1 MKLSK
6 QKIVLGL
13 VAFLATF
20 ISCGTASATSV
31 SYNVLNLDGSI
42 SNKSLSVNGT
52 NLYIECDRIS
62 STMSIWVDG
71 DLKAN
76 DRIKADASGNCSNT
90 QASLTA
96 ALKDNFN
103 ITSDGVPDH
112 LLVSFKTDSSAYG
125 IIHTSKMFYLEN
137 GPVTLSCNGDRL
149 TIIAS
154 RGFSKENALLK
165 GTPNLSATTV
175 EKCEN
180 EMQAIAKRFTSVRS
194 DWPVNIISSTNDGGS
209 NSNGSSNGGYS
220 EDVVDAWVGINDGAG
235 NGKYSILTGCGEKAN
250 QSDGEGI
257 KCVISLVIDIFSVGI
272 GVLGVLGITIVG
284 IQYLTSGGNEAQMTK
299 AKRRLFE
306 IVIGLVAYVLIYAFL
321 KWISPSF

>member
-20 ISCGTASATSV
+20 ISCRTASAASASV
-31 SYNVLNLDGSI
+31 SYNVYSLDGSI
-42 SNKSLSVNGT
+42 SNKSLSVEGT
-52 NLYIECDRIS
+52 NVYIECDKAS

-76 DRIKADASGNCSNT
+76 DRIKADASGDCSNT
-90 QASLTA
+90 QNSLTT
-96 ALKDNFN
+96 LLRKNNFM
-103 ITSDGVPDH
+103 ITGDGVPDH
-112 LLVSFKTDSSAYG
+112 LLVSFKTESSAYG
-125 IIHTSKMFYLEN
+125 VIHASKMFYLEN
-137 GPVTLSCNGDRL
+137 GTVTLSCNDGRL
-149 TIIAS
+149 TIVAE
-154 RGFSKENALLK
+154 REFSKKTKLLNGK
-165 GTPNLSATTV
+165 PNLSAKTV

-180 EMQAIAKRFTSVRS
+180 EMQAIAKRFKSVKS
-194 DWPVNIISSTNDGGS
+194 DWPVSTDDGDS
-209 NSNGSSNGGYS
+209 NSNGGGYS

-250 QSDGEGI
+250 QKEGEGI
-257 KCVISLVIDIFSVGI
+257 TCVISLVIDIFSVGI